1 VFLTQQTRE
10 IIMRFCT
17 HRRRLVF
24 SLVTLAAIVFLPSA
38 EKVLRCSAADGS
50 KSQEKSR
57 RVIDWVKQEGGSMHD
72 KIRGITVDA
81 QGNCYVTGEFTDK
94 ARFADR
100 TVTSRG
106 SMDFVLA
113 KYSPA
118 GKLIWLQTAGGSEID
133 RGYSVAVDAA
143 GNSYVTGHFQSP
155 EFRISDRTF
164 TNRGDYDYFV
174 AKFDATGKF
183 EWAHDGGGEG
193 YDYGHG
199 IAVTPRGDVY
209 VAGSFSGEVMLGEAK
224 SPSAIGK
231 SLFVAKYDTTGT
243 LKWSRLAGNDR
254 EQSGH
259 NIAVGPDGGCY
270 VSGYVSGIVELSG
283 RQFGSTTAVK
293 DIFVARLSPEGN
305 YVWAATAGG
314 HSDGLST
321 GVAVDKQGN
330 CYLTGMFND
339 KAVFGDTTLTSAGEY
354 DVFVA
359 RLNADGQ
366 PAWAYSGGGEKI
378 DYGLGVATDS
388 SGNCYVTGEFTDD
401 VRFMGQHLMG
411 LGGRDLYVARYSPH
425 GQLDWLEV
433 MGGAHSDLSYAV
445 AVDGGG
451 NCFLSGAFS
460 PGTQYQSHTLTS
472 RGSNDIF
479 LIKLNQ

>member
-1 VFLTQQTRE
+1 
-10 IIMRFCT
+10 MNFCI
-17 HRRRLVF
+17 HRRRIVL
-24 SLVTLAAIVFLPSA
+24 SLVTLASIVLLPTTV
-38 EKVLRCSAADGS
+38 VLRRCSAADGP
-50 KSQEKSR
+50 KST
-57 RVIDWVKQEGGSMHD
+57 RVIDWVRQEGGAKHD

-81 QGNCYVTGEFTDK
+81 KGNCYVTGEFTDE

-133 RGYSVAVDAA
+133 RGYSVAVDAV

-155 EFRISDRTF
+155 EFRIGDQIF

-174 AKFDATGKF
+174 AKFDADGQF
-183 EWAHDGGGEG
+183 QWAHAGGGEG

-199 IAVTPRGDVY
+199 VAVTPLGDVY
-209 VAGSFSGEVMLGEAK
+209 VAGSFSGDVTLGKAR
-224 SPSAIGK
+224 SPSAKGK
-231 SLFVAKYDTTGT
+231 SIFVAKYDTDGN
-243 LKWSRLAGNDR
+243 LKWSRLAGNDLG
-254 EQSGH
+254 QSGH
-259 NIAVGPDGGCY
+259 NIAVGPDGDCY
-270 VSGYVSGIVELSG
+270 VSGYVSGIVELGG
-283 RQFGSTTAVK
+283 REFGSSTKVK
-293 DIFVARLSPEGN
+293 DIFVARLNADGKL
-305 YVWAATAGG
+305 VWATTAGG
-314 HSDGLST
+314 ESDGLST
-321 GVAVDKQGN
+321 GVAVDGQGN

-339 KAVFGDTTLTSAGEY
+339 KAVFGSTTLKSAGAY

-359 RLNADGQ
+359 RINTDGQ

-401 VRFMGQHLMG
+401 VRFMGQHLTG
-411 LGGRDLYVARYSPH
+411 LGGRDLYVARYSPR
-425 GQLDWLEV
+425 GELDWLEV
-433 MGGAHSDLSYAV
+433 MGGAHSDLSYAIS
-445 AVDGGG
+445 VDRGG

-460 PGTQYQSHTLTS
+460 PGTQYQSHKLTS
-472 RGSNDIF
+472 RGINDIF
-479 LIKLNQ
+479 LIKLKQ